1 MKKVELLSPAG
12 NFEALKG
19 AVKAGADAVYLGGAA
34 YGARAYAQNFTQEEL
49 EAGIRFAHIFGKRV
63 YLTVN
68 TLVKEGELDN
78 LYPFLQ
84 PLYESG
90 LDGVIVQDLGVL
102 RYIKNHFPQL
112 ALHASTQMTLT
123 GSWGAELMKEEG
135 VTRIVPAREL
145 SLEEIRKIKRETGL
159 EIEVFVHG
167 AMCYCYSGQCLLSS
181 MLGGRSG
188 NRGRCAQ
195 PCRLP
200 YEGIS
205 CKEGKYP
212 LSMRDMCT
220 IELLPQLLEAG
231 IDSFKIEGRMK
242 KPAYTAGVTAIY
254 RKYMDLYEKDPEN
267 YQVSKE
273 DRDLLKKLYIR
284 SEIGDGYYK
293 RHNGREMISIQSPA
307 YTETPESILDNI
319 RRRYLTEEPFLEAEA
334 EISLIPDKKALL
346 SLKTGKILI
355 SAEGEAVQ
363 KALRQPLKEEK
374 IIEQVQKTG
383 NSPVKIKH
391 VKVLT
396 EEPVFL
402 PVSALNELRR
412 KAVAALEEAVIRDHH
427 LDYPNRSSCH
437 SQEGQRNTRLSRG
450 NFLPKSRK
458 RLHVQVQTW
467 EQLEGVLS
475 FSPGRI
481 YLDHSFLE
489 GAAFERLKSL
499 AAGLKE
505 KGTAL
510 YLASPFVVRA
520 KDEKRLQKMAM
531 ALREGI
537 VEGILVKNLESFR
550 FFAGQADP
558 RQLVLDAN
566 LYIWNRESL
575 HFWEERAQEFFL
587 PLECNQHE
595 WKALFA
601 ACPDR
606 KIQASAIVY
615 GRLPM
620 MVTANCIKKTLGT
633 CSQGVEWLALKDRYG
648 KNFPV
653 YTDCLCCYNV
663 IYNTI
668 PLSLH
673 KLFAGEELGM
683 ENFRLDFTTEKREE
697 VSRLLSYFISLMQ
710 EYRDPF
716 YQEYTTGH
724 YKRGVV

>member
-34 YGARAYAQNFTQEEL
+34 FGARAYAQNFTQEEL

-102 RYIKNHFPQL
+102 RYIKKHFPQL

-123 GSWGAELMKEEG
+123 GSGGAELVNEEG

-200 YEGIS
+200 YEGMS
-205 CKEGKYP
+205 CKEGNYP

-254 RKYMDLYEKDPEN
+254 RKYIDLYEKDPEN

-319 RRRYLTEEPFLEAEA
+319 RRRYLAEEPFLAAEA

-355 SAEGEAVQ
+355 SAEGETVQ

-383 NSPVKIKH
+383 NSPVKIKR
-391 VKVLT
+391 VKVHT

-412 KAVAALEEAVIRDHH
+412 KAVEALEEAVIRDHH
-427 LDYPNRSSCH
+427 LDYPGRSSDH
-437 SQEGQRNTRLSRG
+437 SREGQRSAQLPRE
-450 NFLPKSRK
+450 NFLSKSRK

-489 GAAFERLKSL
+489 DAAFERLKSL

-510 YLASPFVVRA
+510 YLATPFVVRVR
-520 KDEKRLQKMAM
+520 DEKRLQKMAL

-550 FFAGQADP
+550 FFAGQADSH
-558 RQLVLDAN
+558 QLVLDAN

-575 HFWEERAQEFFL
+575 HFWEGWAQEFFL

-620 MVTANCIKKTLGT
+620 MVTANCIKKTLGA
-633 CSQGVEWLALKDRYG
+633 CSQGLEWLALKDRYG
-648 KNFPV
+648 KTFPV

-663 IYNTI
+663 IYNTV

-673 KLFAGEELGM
+673 KLFAGKELGM
-683 ENFRLDFTTEKREE
+683 ENFRLDFSTEKREE